1 MTAAFGA
8 AILSAV
14 CYGLATALQAR
25 SAREAT
31 GGAGSLLGV
40 LRRWPFLLGVVLD
53 VGGFAAQ
60 LVALRYLP
68 LFVVQAAQA
77 GNLAVTALACVPILG
92 IRLGR
97 PQWVAVVAVCAG
109 LALLGTSGGAEGT
122 TAAGLPMRFA
132 LLGAA
137 VVLGAAALLAAR
149 LRPPS
154 GPIIQGAVAGLGFGL
169 TALAVRAVPALTPAD
184 LIRDPAAYAVAVSG
198 LCAFLSF
205 AAGLQRG
212 SVTMVAALVIVGE
225 TALPAVIGI
234 ALWHDRTR
242 PGWEVAAVAG
252 FVLAVAGALALSRF
266 AEPAP
271 EPPPDRPDPNEP
283 DPSRPDPNEPDPSP
297 PDQNKPDPSPPD
309 PNEPEPSRPDPNEH
323 DVSRPDSGGPDPNQP
338 TVHRPA

>member
-1 MTAAFGA
+1 MTGAFGA

-25 SAREAT
+25 GARAAT
-31 GGAGSLLGV
+31 GDAGLLLGV
-40 LRRWPFLLGVVLD
+40 LRQWVFLLGVLLD
-53 VGGFAAQ
+53 IAGFVVQ
-60 LVALRYLP
+60 LIALRYLP

-92 IRLGR
+92 VRLAR
-97 PQWVAVVAVCAG
+97 AQWAAVVAVCAG
-109 LALLGTSGGAEGT
+109 LALLGASGGAEGT
-122 TAAGLPMRFA
+122 AGAGLTTRFV

-137 VVLGAAALLAAR
+137 LVLGAVALLAAR
-149 LRPPS
+149 LGPPS
-154 GPIIQGAVAGLGFGL
+154 GPVVQGAVAGLGFGL
-169 TALAVRAVPALTPAD
+169 TALAVRAVPTLAPGD

-198 LCAFLSF
+198 ICAFLSF

-242 PGWEVAAVAG
+242 PGWALAAVAG
-252 FVLAVAGALALSRF
+252 FLLAVAGALALSRF

-271 EPPPDRPDPNEP
+271 APATGSSSSSSSSEP
-283 DPSRPDPNEPDPSP
+283 
-297 PDQNKPDPSPPD
+297 
-309 PNEPEPSRPDPNEH
+309 
-323 DVSRPDSGGPDPNQP
+323 V
-338 TVHRPA
+338 